1 MTKNFAH
8 RGFSAAYP
16 ENTMLAFQKAE
27 EVGCDGIEMDLHLSA
42 DGVPVIIHDE
52 TLERTTGETGWVGD
66 TSFAQLRRLDASYRF
81 AGKTRENP
89 IPALEE
95 VLEWCKETGLRLNL
109 ELKTN
114 VREYPGIEQKAVD
127 LVARMGMEE
136 RVIFSSFNH
145 YTLLRLKEIAPS
157 IPCGAL
163 VES

>member
-95 VLEWCKETGLRLNL
+95 VLEW
-109 ELKTN
+109 
-114 VREYPGIEQKAVD
+114 
-127 LVARMGMEE
+127 
-136 RVIFSSFNH
+136 
-145 YTLLRLKEIAPS
+145 
-157 IPCGAL
+157 
-163 VES
+163 